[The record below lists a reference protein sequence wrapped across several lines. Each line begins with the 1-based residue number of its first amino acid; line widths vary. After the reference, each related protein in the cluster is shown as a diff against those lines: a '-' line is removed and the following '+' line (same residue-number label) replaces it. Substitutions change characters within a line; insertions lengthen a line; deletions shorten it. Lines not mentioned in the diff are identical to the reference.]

1 MKGHFNNE
9 RDFGVEIEF
18 LRPSQTTQEEIAN
31 ALRGM
36 GVECRVEGYNHTT
49 RTHWKIVSDSSVS
62 SHRNGLYGDNE
73 LVSPRLKGQEGLDE
87 LEKVCQ
93 TLQLLGCEVNRT
105 CGIHIHHDVTNI
117 VRESD
122 SVAKK
127 FITNL
132 VLFCAKYEN
141 IIYKLV
147 SPSRIDGR
155 GYSIPVR
162 RTFFSRGELSR
173 VFQNDPLSVT
183 NVKSGLVNKVVRIVN
198 DKVMNTRL
206 QTNRCCG
213 LNLMN
218 IWSRGSVEFRYH
230 NGSLNFEKIKSWI
243 VVTNAIVNSVE
254 TTNFVKLSNV
264 PNGSSGLA
272 SFRGAIGF
280 VGRSGNQDGTPYTND
295 QLTKDANLFIQRRY
309 RANNNRTDQYA
320 SHYDYRYVS
329 GGMFNSTNGER

>member
-18 LRPSQTTQEEIAN
+18 LRPSDKNQEEIAN
-31 ALRGM
+31 ALRGI
-36 GVECRVEGYNHTT
+36 GVQCRVEGYNHTT

-62 SHRNGLYGDNE
+62 SHRTGLYGDNE

-93 TLQLLGCEVNRT
+93 TLQLLGCEVNKS
-105 CGIHIHHDVTNI
+105 CGIHVHHDVTNI

-122 SVAKK
+122 PVAKK

-147 SPSRIDGR
+147 SPSRLGR
-155 GYSIPVR
+155 GYSTPVR
-162 RTFFSRGELSR
+162 RTFFSSGELSR

-183 NVKSGLVNKVVRIVN
+183 NLKSGLVNKVVRVVN
-198 DKVMNTRL
+198 DKVMNGLL
-206 QTNRCCG
+206 QNNRCCG
-213 LNLMN
+213 LNLRN
-218 IWSRGSVEFRYH
+218 IWQRGSVEFRYH
-230 NGSLNFEKIKSWI
+230 NGSLSFEKIKSWI

-254 TTNFVKLSNV
+254 STNFVKLSDI
-264 PNGSSGLA
+264 PNGSRGLA

-309 RANNNRTDQYA
+309 RANHNRIDQYITQR
-320 SHYDYRYVS
+320 DYGFVRE
-329 GGMFNSTNGER
+329 GIFNSTNGER

>member
-18 LRPSQTTQEEIAN
+18 LRPRGISQQQVSD
-31 ALRGM
+31 ALNNM
-36 GVECRVEGYNHTT
+36 NIQCRVEGYNHTT
-49 RTHWKIVSDSSVS
+49 RTHWKIVGDSSVNT
-62 SHRNGLYGDNE
+62 HTATHLGDNE
-73 LVSPRLKGQEGLDE
+73 IVSPRLRGQDGLDE
-87 LEKVCQ
+87 LQKVCDV
-93 TLQLLGCEVNRT
+93 LQLLGCVVNKT

-122 SVAKK
+122 SSAKK

-132 VLFCAKYEN
+132 VLFCAKYEH

-147 SPSRIDGR
+147 SPSRLDGR
-155 GYSIPVR
+155 NYSVPVR

-173 VFQNDPLSVT
+173 VNVIDSLSLT
-183 NVKSGLVNKVVRIVN
+183 NLKSELLNKVVRVVN
-198 DKVMNTRL
+198 DKVMNGTL
-206 QTNRCCG
+206 QPNRSCG
-213 LNLMN
+213 LNLLN
-218 IWSRGSVEFRYH
+218 VWSRGSVEFRYH

-254 TTNFVKLSNV
+254 STNFVKLSNV
-264 PNGSSGLA
+264 PSGARGLA

-309 RANNNRTDQYA
+309 RANNNRTNQYA
-320 SHYDYRYVS
+320 RHYDYRYVS
-329 GGMFNSTNGER
+329 SGMFHNVGER